1 MANLTFRVYIYNI
14 MYVPAE
20 VVPCIQDFY
29 NEQLEDDFRKS
40 RYLDLAR
47 KDGMPVGKV
56 ERQLSEGKA
65 GQCLLKQLTL
75 SL

>member
-1 MANLTFRVYIYNI
+1 

-56 ERQLSEGKA
+56 ERQLSEGTA